1 LQTFIDAI
9 LWDEARV
16 FIGNSQFGNGIK
28 APILNT
34 APTKKEKIGTDELL
48 IIRNYD

>member
-1 LQTFIDAI
+1 LQTFINAN

-16 FIGNSQFGNGIK
+16 FVGNVRFDNGIQ

-34 APTKKEKIGTDELL
+34 APSKKEKIGTDELL
-48 IIRNYD
+48 IIRNHD